1 MRNHIGTVGIDIEKA
16 RLFSDETRVRI
27 LKLLAEHGEL
37 TNSQLSDML
46 GVGES
51 TVFYHL
57 KLLKDGGI
65 VKLSRTER
73 EPHGIIMR
81 YYKLRSALLPA
92 VYALL
97 PELALTK
104 LLGDKTRVQIL
115 RLLAEHGELTN
126 SQLARMLGIGKS
138 TISYH
143 LKLLKGAGLVRA
155 RKVDEAGRSIPT
167 KMNALVPKMVPSF
180 LRT

>member
-1 MRNHIGTVGIDIEKA
+1 MSNQIGTVGIDIEKA
-16 RLFSDETRVRI
+16 RLFSDETRVRL

-37 TNSQLSDML
+37 TNSQLSEML

-57 KLLKDGGI
+57 KLLRDGGI

-73 EPHGIIMR
+73 EHHGIIMR

-92 VYALL
+92 VYALI

-104 LLGDKTRVQIL
+104 LLGDRTRVKIL
-115 RLLAEHGELTN
+115 RLLAEQGELTN
-126 SQLARMLGIGKS
+126 SQLARMLGVGKS
-138 TISYH
+138 TVSYH
-143 LKLLKGAGLVRA
+143 LKLLKRAGLVRA
-155 RKVDEAGRSIPT
+155 RMVDKGGKSIPM
-167 KMNALVPKMVPSF
+167 KMNALVPAMVPWF